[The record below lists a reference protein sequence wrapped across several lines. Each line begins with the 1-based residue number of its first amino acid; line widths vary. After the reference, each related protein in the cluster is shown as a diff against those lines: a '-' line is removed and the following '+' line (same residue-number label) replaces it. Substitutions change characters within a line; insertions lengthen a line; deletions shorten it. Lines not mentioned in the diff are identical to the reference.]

1 MIFYRRKEMSR
12 HRSFQVTLQERYGG
26 VGGRWSRATAKRA
39 LKGDRE
45 AVDLTIFLVSK
56 DSFFSHCTSASVSLS
71 AKINKSSIV
80 VFRTWAI
87 L

>member
-12 HRSFQVTLQERYGG
+12 HRSFQVTLQERCGG
-26 VGGRWSRATAKRA
+26 VGGSWSRATAKRA
-39 LKGDRE
+39 LKGGRE

-56 DSFFSHCTSASVSLS
+56 DSFFSHCNSASVSLS

-80 VFRTWAI
+80 VFRTLAI

>member
-1 MIFYRRKEMSR
+1 VSGVFPVHKP
-12 HRSFQVTLQERYGG
+12 FVTLQERCGG
-26 VGGRWSRATAKRA
+26 ASGGSWSRATAKRA

-45 AVDLTIFLVSK
+45 AIGLTIFLVSK
-56 DSFFSHCTSASVSLS
+56 DPFFSHCTSASVSLS